1 MLIDFLHGKVFD
13 TLSDLVRSCRLP
25 WRRAEDLI
33 VISSHGGPLRLV
45 AKAKNSYH
53 SPTPIIETEGMI
65 TSTGSPPQLGEKII
79 DAPHTPAD
87 TARHLNRYSRSRGS
101 LRQCQRPRNLH
112 TTGHKLF
119 PAGVS

>member
-1 MLIDFLHGKVFD
+1 MRSSISWTEGSSRVC
-13 TLSDLVRSCRLP
+13 SDLVRRCRLP

-33 VISSHGGPLRLV
+33 VISRHGGPLRLV
-45 AKAKNSYH
+45 AKAKNSYY

-87 TARHLNRYSRSRGS
+87 TACHLNRLVEDVARFV
-101 LRQCQRPRNLH
+101 
-112 TTGHKLF
+112 T
-119 PAGVS
+119 AGVRET